1 MRGISRRSAA
11 AVAALLIASLVAPA
25 PTSAQFIPYFG
36 KNKVRYDNFSWR
48 VYKSPHFEVYYYP
61 EFEQH
66 LARVVSYME
75 SAYRYLSSELKHE
88 IAFSIPIILYKT
100 SSEFQ
105 QTNLFPSFI
114 PEGVLGFT
122 EPVRD
127 RMVLPIDLPPDEL
140 QGLITH
146 ELTHVFEFDLIP
158 RSLFQRTVPLW
169 VDEGLASYME
179 AKWDPI
185 DLMQVRDAA
194 VSDQVP
200 SLSRANFQPLAG
212 RAPYNFGHAAF
223 EFIESRYGKEGIR
236 QFLYTLRKNL
246 IGGGVDDIYQQAFRL
261 SGDEFDKEYEKWL
274 RARFK
279 PFRDKQTAEDYGRSL
294 APNSLRT
301 PYAFVLSYSPSP
313 SGEMA
318 AAITAN
324 RGDQE
329 LDLVLLSTRT
339 GGVIK
344 NLTPGYTGEYES
356 IHLDFMKR
364 SIDFSPRG
372 DAIAFF
378 GRTGKRRSLFLV
390 SPVNGKIL
398 ERVDM
403 EFDQASGPAIHP
415 DGRRVAFSAVNASIH
430 DIYIVD
436 IETGETTNVTQ
447 DGFADSE
454 PRFSPDGERLVYV
467 RRISGHEKLYTLPLD
482 DPEQK
487 TQLTF
492 GVHDDV
498 SPIFTKDG
506 NSILYSS
513 NEDDDIFNLRRLDL
527 RTGVIEQ
534 YTDVLSANMVPTPLP
549 GDQGDRIGFITFHK
563 GEYALLAVSTDEP
576 IKEVDQQVMMT
587 GAEDIIDFQPDVSHQ
602 IVTENKRRKGTF
614 EGMYLEGRP
623 PLNVGVTSSGDFFGG
638 SQIALTDVLGDQN
651 VVFTAM
657 SVRQYRSYSA
667 QYSNQTK
674 RLAWGVDLFDNTQFF
689 FASPFALQT
698 GFGRAGALG
707 TRRITGALG
716 FAAYPLN
723 LYHRFS
729 VGVGAYRENESFEN
743 PEVEALIRQQ
753 CLALGGGACLT
764 NNGTLVPVTLSFTGE
779 TTRFR
784 EFGPLTGSTYTMVAE
799 LAPAVGGTLTR
810 RTFVADARKY
820 LRLGSTS
827 MLLALR
833 AKGWMSRGDN
843 PALFYFGGNQELRGY
858 PYLSFTGNEGFH
870 ANAELRFPIIDLA
883 ATPLGLLGPVRGTFY
898 FGIGSNHFNADPTF
912 EFGSSEPGVSF
923 VNFDPNDPTTF
934 FGEPVSGFHLVDA
947 RASYGFGLQ
956 VFFGGYPLHFDWTRF
971 TDLKVRSRHAR
982 FDFWV
987 GYDF

>member
-1 MRGISRRSAA
+1 MRAISRRAA
-11 AVAALLIASLVAPA
+11 TGVAALLITSLVAPA
-25 PTSAQFIPYFG
+25 PARAQFIPYFG
-36 KNKVRYDNFSWR
+36 KNKVRYDTFDWR
-48 VYKSPHFEVYYYP
+48 VYRSPHFEVYYYP

-75 SAYRYLSSELKHE
+75 SGYRFLSSELKHE

-179 AKWDPI
+179 GKWSSI

-194 VSDQVP
+194 VADQVP
-200 SLSRANFQPLAG
+200 SLSRSNFQPLAG

-246 IGGGVDDIYQQAFRL
+246 IGGGVDSIYQQAFRL
-261 SGDEFDKEYEKWL
+261 SGDEFDKEFEKWL
-274 RARFK
+274 KARFK

-294 APNSLRT
+294 APNSFRT
-301 PYAFVLSYSPSP
+301 PYALVLSYSPSP

-318 AAITAN
+318 AALTVN
-324 RGDQE
+324 RSDQDI
-329 LDLVLLSTRT
+329 DLVLLSTRT

-344 NLTPGYTGEYES
+344 NLTPGYTGEYQS

-378 GRTGKRRSLFLV
+378 ARTGKRRSLFLV
-390 SPVNGKIL
+390 SPLNGKIL

-403 EFDQASGPAIHP
+403 EVDQATGPAIHP

-436 IETGETTNVTQ
+436 IETGELTNVTR

-454 PRFSPDGERLVYV
+454 PRFSPDGKRLVYV
-467 RRISGHEKLYTLPLD
+467 RRISGHEKLYSLPLD
-482 DPEQK
+482 NPEQK

-492 GVHDDV
+492 GIHDDV
-498 SPIFTKDG
+498 SPIFTNDG

-513 NEDDDIFNLRRLDL
+513 DEDDDIFNLRSLDL
-527 RTGVIEQ
+527 RTGVIAQ
-534 YTDVLSANMVPTPLP
+534 YTDVLSANMVPAPLP
-549 GDQGDRIGFITFHK
+549 GDKGDRIGFITFHK
-563 GEYALLAVSTDEP
+563 GEYALHAVSTDEP
-576 IKEVDQQVMMT
+576 MKEVDQQVMMT
-587 GAEDIIDFQPDVSHQ
+587 SAEDIIDFQPDISHQ

-614 EGMYLEGRP
+614 EGMYLQGRP
-623 PLNVGVTSSGDFFGG
+623 PLNIGVTSSGDFFGG

-651 VVFTAM
+651 VLFTVA
-657 SVRQYRSYSA
+657 SVRQFRSYSA
-667 QYSNQTK
+667 QYSNQTR
-674 RLAWGVDLFDNTQFF
+674 RLAWGVHMFDNTQFF
-689 FASPFALQT
+689 FASPFALQRS
-698 GFGRAGALG
+698 FGREGAIA

-716 FAAYPLN
+716 FGAYPIS
-723 LYHRFS
+723 LYHRLS
-729 VGVGAYRENESFEN
+729 VGFGAYRESERFDS
-743 PEVEALIRQQ
+743 PEVEAIIQQQ
-753 CLALGGGACLT
+753 CVDFGGGNCLF
-764 NNGTLVPVTLSFTGE
+764 NNGTLVPITLTMTGE

-784 EFGPLTGSTYTMVAE
+784 QFGPLTGSTYNMFAE
-799 LAPAVGGTLTR
+799 FAPPIGGTLTR
-810 RTFVADARKY
+810 RTFVGDARKY
-820 LRLGSTS
+820 LRLGGTTT
-827 MLLALR
+827 LLAFR
-833 AKGWMSRGDN
+833 AKGWTSRGDN

-858 PYLSFTGNEGFH
+858 PYLSFTGNEGFF

-883 ATPLGLLGPVRGTFY
+883 ATPLGLMGPVRGTFF
-898 FGIGSNHFNADPTF
+898 FGIGSNRFHADQTF
-912 EFGSSEPGVSF
+912 EFSSSEPGVSF

-934 FGEPVSGFHLVDA
+934 FGEPVSGFHLVDG

-956 VFFGGYPLHFDWTRF
+956 VFFGGYPLHFDWTKF
-971 TDLKVRSRHAR
+971 TDLKVTSRNAR